1 MTDLFIASNR
11 ADKERAEIIRQALA
25 ALDVAVFPDVEIK
38 ARTAATKAARE
49 SAATA
54 RVVLALWPEAV
65 LDPTENQGA
74 LYGVARLGLNA
85 KKLVAARLSGFDPA
99 KLEPPFDGVAA
110 PDLGAWLADSARRGD
125 DPAWLELVGAVGA
138 IIDRPALA
146 DLATAIEADRGKADL
161 PAQRA
166 FARHHPQDP
175 STARIWSEIERTERE
190 RFAVEF
196 RKAHSVLVDRANA
209 AQDRLKQTVEGFS
222 GYMKAV
228 RAGEQAVPPDPKDA
242 ISDGVAALRETA
254 ARLANDNE
262 RLRSALERAEA
273 RSAEVQASK
282 PRLTRFWATAAAVA
296 LLAGTAVGG
305 SLVEAYGPL
314 RGNSHPRIAALAQ
327 QRSSVAEAA
336 TAEIAK
342 LREQARTTARRA
354 ETAEANLQVARTNLA
369 HAQTEVTRRQSQ
381 ASETNGNVARLQS
394 ELQAQQAARA
404 LAEQQAREAASRLAA
419 SEQEMR
425 TLREAR
431 VQGAPDRDVTGSI
444 APRSAPPEARPQAE
458 PTNPA
463 PGQLSVVPVPP
474 QAAPQAPVIATV
486 PLPAPRPSQGDVTG
500 SIPQQQPQPTDGPYR
515 HRRDRWSFHV
525 APGFAIESDNDLPGP
540 VNSVMVHERN
550 RDAVVVV
557 SANNAR
563 ASGACTPQ
571 AWYFENIVEGSRQRR
586 GPVIADGGLPRN
598 AGGLQGFAIRGRG
611 VLQGERFRSDLDY
624 YDLVV
629 QGRGEPGVVYL
640 IQARFPRQMADE
652 MIRSVDE
659 MWKSFQLTGPRAYP
673 TRC

>member
-1 MTDLFIASNR
+1 VTDLFIASNR

-25 ALDVAVFPDVEIK
+25 ALDIAAFPDVEIK
-38 ARTAATKAARE
+38 AKTAATKAARE
-49 SAATA
+49 TAAAA
-54 RVVLALWPEAV
+54 RVVLALWPEAM
-65 LDPTENQGA
+65 LDPTENHGA
-74 LYGVARLGLNA
+74 LYGLARLGLA
-85 KKLVAARLSGFDPA
+85 SKKLVAARLGDFETDR
-99 KLEPPFDGVAA
+99 LEQPFDTVAA
-110 PDLGAWLADSARRGD
+110 PELGAWLGDEERRGD
-125 DPAWLELVGAVGA
+125 HPAWLAVLAAIGA
-138 IIDRPALA
+138 IIGRPSLA

-166 FARHHPQDP
+166 FARHHPDDP
-175 STARIWSEIERTERE
+175 ASVRIWSEIERNERE

-196 RKAHSVLVDRANA
+196 RKAHGILVDRSNA
-209 AQDRLKQTVEGFS
+209 AQARLKQTVEAFAI
-222 GYMKAV
+222 YMKAV
-228 RAGEQAVPPDPKDA
+228 RAGEPAMPPDPKDA
-242 ISDGVAALRETA
+242 ISDGGAALRDSA

-262 RLRSALERAEA
+262 RLQTALERAEA
-273 RSAEVQASK
+273 RAAEVQASK
-282 PRLTRFWATAAAVA
+282 PKPTRFWATAAAVA

-314 RGNSHPRIAALAQ
+314 RGTSHPRIAAIAD
-327 QRSSVAEAA
+327 QRSHVAEAA
-336 TAEIAK
+336 TAEIAR
-342 LREQARTTARRA
+342 LRDQARATARRA

-381 ASETNGNVARLQS
+381 ASDANGAIARLQS

-404 LAEQQAREAASRLAA
+404 LAEQQAKEAANRLAA
-419 SEQEMR
+419 TEQDMR

-431 VQGAPDRDVTGSI
+431 AVTSPDRDVTGSI
-444 APRSAPPEARPQAE
+444 APRPTQPELRPQAE
-458 PTNPA
+458 PANPA
-463 PGQLSVVPVPP
+463 PGQLSVVPVQP
-474 QAAPQAPVIATV
+474 QAAPQTPIAAA
-486 PLPAPRPSQGDVTG
+486 PLPAPRPNPGDVTG
-500 SIPQQQPQPTDGPYR
+500 SIPQQQPQPADAPYR
-515 HRRDRWSFHV
+515 HRRDRWSFNV
-525 APGFAIESDNDLPGP
+525 APGFAVESDNDLPGP
-540 VNSVMVHERN
+540 VNSVLVHERS

-563 ASGACTPQ
+563 GSGVCTPQ

-586 GPVIADGGLPRN
+586 GPVIADAGLPRN

-611 VLQGERFRSDLDY
+611 VLHGERFRSDLDY

-640 IQARFPRQMADE
+640 IQARFPRPMADE

-659 MWKSFQLTGPRAYP
+659 MWRSFQLTGPRAFG